1 MTYVVSVSVTTDILV
16 KADDYRKAIEKAK
29 YLVDMG
35 DVDLDYMST
44 SENTK
49 YEVTGAFERK
59 VFGE

>member
-16 KADDYRKAIEKAK
+16 NADDYLEALAKAK
-29 YLVDMG
+29 YLVDMNE
-35 DVDLDYMST
+35 VSLDYRAT

-59 VFGE
+59 VYGE

>member
-16 KADDYRKAIEKAK
+16 KADDYRKALEKAK

-35 DVDLDYMST
+35 DVELDYMAT

-49 YEVTGAFERK
+49 YEVTRAFERK
-59 VFGE
+59 VYGD

>member
-16 KADDYRKAIEKAK
+16 KADDYREALEKAK

-35 DVDLDYMST
+35 DVELDYMTT

-59 VFGE
+59 VYGD

>member
-16 KADDYRKAIEKAK
+16 KADDYLEAIAKAK

-35 DVDLDYMST
+35 EANLDYMST